1 MKKAILIIVPI
12 VFVSAALVSAFMM
25 RNPGAEPAPPIG
37 GNDPL
42 PVAGDRPYT
51 DVLPLGGVTGG
62 LTLASVDGGTIG
74 VKDFLKDPATVAD
87 QVIKG
92 YYYLG
97 YHTAEGLSDPT
108 ATDTPPYVI
117 SYTADTQYF
126 NVALLR
132 EPIGA
137 VRKEVEQYLALH
149 LGISETEL
157 CRLKYMVST
166 PERVNATF
174 ASRNLGFSQCPGAAV
189 LPQ

>member
-1 MKKAILIIVPI
+1 MKKALLIIVPLLFI
-12 VFVSAALVSAFMM
+12 ILALVAAFML
-25 RNPGAEPAPPIG
+25 RSPAAEPVPSTG
-37 GNDPL
+37 GPDPL
-42 PVAGDRPYT
+42 PVAGDRPTT
-51 DVLPLGGVTGG
+51 DTGAPAGMVGGM
-62 LTLASVDGGTIG
+62 TLASVDGGTIG
-74 VKDFLKDPATVAD
+74 VKNFLSDPVTVAD
-87 QVIKG
+87 QIIKG

-97 YHTAEGLSDPT
+97 YHTAEGLNDAT

-117 SYTADTQYF
+117 SYAADTQYF
-126 NVALLR
+126 NIALLR

-149 LGISETEL
+149 LGISETDL

-189 LPQ
+189 LPL